1 MSTRQALGRLLGGL
15 TLAAALLFAPV
26 PGLGSGLAHAQ
37 KAPAADKPA
46 ATKPAPSKPAPAAKA
61 APVDLNSAS
70 QADLEAL
77 PGIGQAYAAKIIA
90 GRPYAKKD
98 QLVSKKIVPAATY
111 QKIKNQ
117 VIAKQPDNAKK

>member
-1 MSTRQALGRLLGGL
+1 MTLPRALGRFLGGL
-15 TLAAALLFAPV
+15 GLATALLFAPV
-26 PGLGSGLAHAQ
+26 FGPGSGLGLAHAQ

-46 ATKPAPSKPAPAAKA
+46 ATKPPAAKP

-111 QKIKNQ
+111 QKIKDQ
-117 VIAKQPDNAKK
+117 VIARQPDKAKK